1 MHGCAAL
8 RILPSSRISAASA
21 SEVKDP
27 PQVALLRDAIRQQCK
42 VAINYED
49 AQGSLSDRYLDD
61 VVLAAWCE
69 HRSAYLTSAS
79 IVCT

>member
-1 MHGCAAL
+1 
-8 RILPSSRISAASA
+8 
-21 SEVKDP
+21 
-27 PQVALLRDAIRQQCK
+27 LRDAIRQQCK